1 MNRKNINLIQQK
13 YKGWFDD
20 HVSCNLYHDPVT
32 DQMNQYPVFYIKF
45 YPLFKSLGSSETLES
60 EVPSYSPYFIKHI
73 EDKIELF
80 INYVCE
86 NALK

>member
-1 MNRKNINLIQQK
+1 MNYEKIDLIKNK
-13 YKGWFDD
+13 YPSWFQDY
-20 HVSCNLYHDPVT
+20 VSCNLYHDPVT

-45 YPLFKSLGSSETLES
+45 YPLLKSLGSSETIES
-60 EVPSYSPYFIKHI
+60 EVPSYSPYLVKHI

>member
-1 MNRKNINLIQQK
+1 MNNKKINLIQQK
-13 YKGWFDD
+13 YSGWFED
-20 HVSCNLYHDPVT
+20 HVSCNLYHDPIT

-45 YPLFKSLGSSETLES
+45 YPLVKSLGSPEVIES
-60 EVPSYSPYFIKHI
+60 EVPSSSPYLVKHI